1 MNLTSCNSTKKLHK
15 QGDAQSPLFDN
26 SFWSLACVPGK
37 VSHKYGP
44 LIKSLRRDE
53 GEKGKQA
60 EGGSGSA
67 RSAGE
72 ALSLWESKIRPWHGQ
87 TCHEFLSLRD
97 FFFDLTGLR
106 IHGARVRG
114 LIFTCGETDRS

>member
-15 QGDAQSPLFDN
+15 HGDAQSPLFDN

-60 EGGSGSA
+60 VGKSG
-67 RSAGE
+67 SAGE
-72 ALSLWESKIRPWHGQ
+72 ALSLSGKAKSAP
-87 TCHEFLSLRD
+87 D
-97 FFFDLTGLR
+97 
-106 IHGARVRG
+106 
-114 LIFTCGETDRS
+114 TDRHVMNFSR